1 MRHRNT
7 VLGDSHNHVSP
18 IPSHGEFTSTRDSS
32 VSEALRPWKYVVSFK
47 RVPFDAVS
55 RIEKGVFDIN
65 EVTDTSVLLFPKTI
79 ITMQCAHEHRNGEMR
94 AAGTHN
100 FRENR
105 GHFRGTHAFHYGWNR
120 EREQQS
126 HGAQ

>member
-1 MRHRNT
+1 MSF
-7 VLGDSHNHVSP
+7 LGDSRNHVSQ
-18 IPSHGEFTSTRDSS
+18 IPSHGEFDSS

-47 RVPFDAVS
+47 RVLFDAVS
-55 RIEKGVFDIN
+55 RTEKDVSDIN
-65 EVTDTSVLLFPKTI
+65 EVTDASVLLFPKTI
-79 ITMQCAHEHRNGEMR
+79 MRCAHEHRNGEMR